1 MLMNLNQNRG
11 RIKTFPAQVGVATVL
26 LAVVLLSI
34 AVSVS
39 FRVSE
44 QVMQE
49 TARQESSQLTNEAE
63 SIVSTVSDVDEGEV
77 ADQPLVDNITGSYE
91 GTENN
96 VNVDVER
103 VVTSGRE
110 DNDDTFDNTASVPD
124 TIFLQAGETVS
135 VDLRRVDLGKQI
147 VYWELLEQ
155 KLSSCDD
162 KAALLLSHIPAN
174 GREAEYYSI
183 SPVGCTGRSQWTGY
197 IEASAG
203 VGIKFANQV
212 SLVSVLTTANEG
224 TLRIKVLYNST
235 YLSINGLT
243 DILRAAAGSGNQVSV
258 VEQNKTVPA
267 PPHFSDFSIF
277 AGDGQI
283 CQVIPGGGFTD
294 CH

>member
-11 RIKTFPAQVGVATVL
+11 QIKTFPAQVGVATVL

-44 QVMQE
+44 QVVQE

-63 SIVSTVSDVDEGEV
+63 GIVSTVSDVDEGEV
-77 ADQPLVDNITGSYE
+77 ADQPLVDNVTGSYE
-91 GTENN
+91 GTESNAN
-96 VNVDVER
+96 VER

-110 DNDDTFDNTASVPD
+110 DNDDTFDDTANVPD
-124 TIFLQAGETVS
+124 TIFLQVGETVS
-135 VDLRRVDLGKQI
+135 VDLKRVDLGKQI

-155 KLSSCDD
+155 KLLSCDD
-162 KAALLLSHIPAN
+162 KAALLLSHIPTN

-183 SPVGCTGRSQWTGY
+183 SPVGCTGRSQWAGY

-203 VGIKFANQV
+203 VGGKFANQV

-258 VEQNKTVPA
+258 VEQNKTAPA